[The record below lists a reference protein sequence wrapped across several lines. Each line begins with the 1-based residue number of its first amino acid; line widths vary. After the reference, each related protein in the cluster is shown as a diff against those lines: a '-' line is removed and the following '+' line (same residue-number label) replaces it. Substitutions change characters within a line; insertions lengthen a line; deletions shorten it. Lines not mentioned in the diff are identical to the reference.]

1 MTEKDYSLLRPFD
14 LEAAKAGAE
23 IVALVDSGTEMESRA
38 FVTGPDRMGYY
49 VVSAD
54 EGVYRLGKA
63 REYRMAPLCWVE
75 GKPVYPDTPMERED
89 NGWPVA
95 WSVDGNAWQDDGGNW
110 SDEGG
115 GFKIRW
121 PRPKPVKRW
130 INVYPG
136 MYRGGGPC
144 STTVHST
151 EEAAKFD
158 ISNGGSIACV
168 EIELPP
174 LKS

>member
-14 LEAAKAGAE
+14 LEAAKGGVKMCDRFNLKKTHTYVAGP
-23 IVALVDSGTEMESRA
+23 DSGGWIVTKNENGIFIFSTETNLFML
-38 FVTGPDRMGYY
+38 PI
-49 VVSAD
+49 
-54 EGVYRLGKA
+54 
-63 REYRMAPLCWVE
+63 CWVE

-130 INVYPG
+130 INVYPNTG
-136 MYRGGGPC
+136 YD
-144 STTVHST
+144 TKAAADQ
-151 EEAAKFD
+151 EEVF
-158 ISNGGSIACV
+158 GRIACI
-168 EIELPP
+168 EIELPSLP
-174 LKS
+174 AK